1 MVDLAALVQECGAR
15 LYDSEVVRENDK
27 MIYRVYITS
36 PDGVNL
42 DLCQKVSELLSPI
55 FDVEPPVS
63 GEYFLEVSSPGL
75 ERNLKSK
82 EHFAMSVGELVSLKF
97 SDENGQNTV
106 IKGELISTN
115 DDEICIKSAQ
125 GEIKIPYTKIKKA
138 KTYIEW

>member
-55 FDVEPPVS
+55 FDVEPPVG

-75 ERNLKSK
+75 ERKLSK
-82 EHFAMSVGELVSLKF
+82 TEHFSKSIGELVKITTSEKDKICGKILKF
-97 SDENGQNTV
+97 EDENLYLDTTDG
-106 IKGELISTN
+106 
-115 DDEICIKSAQ
+115 EICIKFSD
-125 GEIKIPYTKIKKA
+125 IKKA